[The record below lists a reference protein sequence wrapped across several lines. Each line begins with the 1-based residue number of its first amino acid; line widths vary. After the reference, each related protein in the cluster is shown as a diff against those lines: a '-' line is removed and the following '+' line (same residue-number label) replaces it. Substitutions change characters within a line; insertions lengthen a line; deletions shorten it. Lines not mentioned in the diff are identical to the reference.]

1 MSLDLPLVTNGE
13 LVATVKQDAATVHLG
28 LEGKADT
35 ASLNALHDLL
45 EKLHSEAVRLK
56 IQEVVFDFQQLS
68 FMSSSGVKAFVN
80 LVMRIQEAPKDQHY
94 RLRFRSNPD
103 LRWQKRSLHALSC
116 FAADLITV
124 E

>member
-1 MSLDLPLVTNGE
+1 MSLELPPLTEGE
-13 LVATVKQDAATVHLG
+13 LLATVKHDSATVHLG

-35 ASLNALHDLL
+35 DSLNALHDLL
-45 EKLHSEAVRLK
+45 EKLHTEALRLNVR
-56 IQEVVFDFQQLS
+56 EVVFDFLKLT

-80 LVMRIQEAPKDQHY
+80 LVMRIQEAPATSRY

-103 LRWQKRSLHALSC
+103 LRWQKRSLHALTC
-116 FAADLITV
+116 FATELITV